1 MYSGDFQVAVVIK
14 NLPANAGDVRD
25 LGLVPGLGRSP
36 GEGNGNPL
44 QYSCLENPTDRGTWW
59 ATVQKFAKGQTQLKS
74 LSTHECTKH
83 THRRWI
89 SSNGI
94 CKVRVGLSVQERSTE
109 VLPGTPC
116 ECRPGDLPQLL
127 NQDFPRQGR
136 AEPHVANSDLL
147 GAADKN
153 K

>member
-1 MYSGDFQVAVVIK
+1 MV
-14 NLPANAGDVRD
+14 
-25 LGLVPGLGRSP
+25 
-36 GEGNGNPL
+36 
-44 QYSCLENPTDRGTWW
+44 
-59 ATVQKFAKGQTQLKS
+59 AKGQTQLKS

-116 ECRPGDLPQLL
+116 ECRPGELL
-127 NQDFPRQGR
+127 NQAFPRQGR

-147 GAADKN
+147 GAAGKN